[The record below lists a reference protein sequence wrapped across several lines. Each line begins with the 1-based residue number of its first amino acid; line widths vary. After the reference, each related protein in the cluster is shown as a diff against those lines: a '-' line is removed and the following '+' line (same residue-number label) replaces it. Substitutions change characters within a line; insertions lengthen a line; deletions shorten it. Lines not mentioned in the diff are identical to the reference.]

1 MVPQRSGQTN
11 VVQYL
16 TGNLRAGD
24 YVLTI
29 EQPQLAS
36 IQPARCY
43 PFVWDILLRSADV
56 TNIVESVEPSSGV
69 QLNPQQELNIR
80 VTLSEAPYKG
90 SKKVDLYVTSL
101 SLSLSTSLRA
111 LRCCAVQAAHHEH
124 PLSQPST
131 HEQGPPQRHP

>member
-1 MVPQRSGQTN
+1 
-11 VVQYL
+11 
-16 TGNLRAGD
+16 LRAGD

-90 SKKVDLYVTSL
+90 SKKVDLYVTL
-101 SLSLSTSLRA
+101 SPIDKPQGSA
-111 LRCCAVQAAHHEH
+111 LLCWASCS
-124 PLSQPST
+124 P
-131 HEQGPPQRHP
+131 